1 MDKLKNIL
9 ESTYKLY
16 HKTDYLKLDPLH
28 CVHKFSKTNDIEI
41 AGLLAAVLAYGRA
54 EIIIRNVEAILD
66 LTSREPFKFTLNTT
80 FKEKQIA
87 FKGFKHRFNDGFDI
101 ALLLESAA
109 FCIRKYGSL
118 EKMFLFSLQKDLSVK
133 TGLDLFTGELKKT
146 GKEIAKR
153 EKTSFEYL
161 LPSPVSGSA
170 CKRLNMYL
178 RWMVR
183 KADTI
188 DFGIWN
194 SVSPSI
200 LLIPVD
206 THIAKLGRKLKF
218 TKRKNADWRMAEE
231 ITAGLKKYDAM
242 DPVRFDFSL
251 CRAGML
257 TFRKD
262 AA

>member
-9 ESTYKLY
+9 ESTYRLY
-16 HKTDYLKLDPLH
+16 HRTDYLKLDPLQ
-28 CVHKFSKTNDIEI
+28 CVHKFSKRNDIEI
-41 AGLLAAVLAYGRA
+41 SGLLAAVLAYGRA
-54 EIIIRNVEAILD
+54 EIIIRNVEVLLD
-66 LTSREPFKFTLNTT
+66 LISREPFKFTMDTT
-80 FKEKQIA
+80 FKEKQNV
-87 FKGFKHRFNDGFDI
+87 FKEFKHRFNDGFDI

-118 EKMFLFSLQKDLSVK
+118 EKMFLFSLQKDQSVK
-133 TGLDLFTGELKKT
+133 TGLDLFTGELKKK
-146 GKEIAKR
+146 GKEIAKK

-170 CKRLNMYL
+170 CKRMNMYL

-206 THIAKLGRKLKF
+206 THIAKLGRELML
-218 TKRKNADWRMAEE
+218 TKRKNADWQMAEE
-231 ITAGLKKYDAM
+231 ITAGLKRYDVM

-251 CRAGML
+251 CRAGMFS
-257 TFRKD
+257 FRKET
-262 AA
+262 A